1 MARKNPIWNWDEVSQ
16 LLSDAFRLGKQV
28 ARNADYYSLSD
39 PLGEMKDKVLNDK
52 TSKPRASNKPT
63 KVIKPKRTKDTFIDG
78 AGMIWNIKKES
89 LPKKRGVYTYYIA
102 ETIVGN
108 GVMKER
114 LKRDLLEKLKEK
126 FGELK
131 K

>member
-1 MARKNPIWNWDEVSQ
+1 MAHKKRTWNWDEVS
-16 LLSDAFRLGKQV
+16 LIMSEAFNLGKQV
-28 ARNADYYSLSD
+28 VRNADYYSLSD

-52 TSKPRASNKPT
+52 ISKPRASNKPT
-63 KVIKPKRTKDTFIDG
+63 KAIKPKRTKDTFIDG

-126 FGELK
+126 FGEFGK
-131 K
+131 